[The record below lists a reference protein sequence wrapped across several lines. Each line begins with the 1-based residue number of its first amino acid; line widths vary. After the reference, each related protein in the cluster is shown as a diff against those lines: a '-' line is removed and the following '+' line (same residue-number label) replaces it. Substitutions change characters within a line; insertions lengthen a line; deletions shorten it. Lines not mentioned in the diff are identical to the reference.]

1 MEEERGW
8 AANADLA
15 KGTMVL
21 GLDTRPNREL
31 TEREET
37 REKRDLVENLDLS
50 HSG

>member
-1 MEEERGW
+1 MEEECGR

-21 GLDTRPNREL
+21 GLDTRPNHEQV
-31 TEREET
+31 EQEEM
-37 REKRDLVENLDLS
+37 REKRDLLENLNLS